1 MGFLEGK
8 TAIITGA
15 GFAAL
20 KDGSAGSIGYG
31 IATAYAKEGANLVIT
46 GRNVKKLE
54 DAKERLEAEHGIKV
68 LAVQADVNAGADNKA
83 VVQNVVDQAMA
94 EFGRIDV
101 LVNNAGITR
110 DGLAMR
116 MAPEDFD
123 AVVDVN
129 LKGAFYCAKAVMRPM
144 TKQRSGRIINMSS
157 VSGVYGNPGQAN
169 YAASKAGVIGLT
181 KALAKELARK
191 GVTVNAI
198 APGFIE
204 TDMTAALSDD
214 QKAHAQE
221 RIAAGRLGQ
230 PEDVAALAA
239 FLASDEAA
247 YITGQVICV
256 DGGLSL

>member
-1 MGFLEGK
+1 MTDNTGSPVAIVTGSSRGIGLAVAHALAARGMRIVLNCSSERSLEG
-8 TAIITGA
+8 TQAQARAIASEHGTEAIA
-15 GFAAL
+15 VAANVADADEAAAL
-20 KDGSAGSIGYG
+20 A
-31 IATAYAKEGANLVIT
+31 AAAL
-46 GRNVKKLE
+46 
-54 DAKERLEAEHGIKV
+54 DA
-68 LAVQADVNAGADNKA
+68 
-83 VVQNVVDQAMA
+83 
-94 EFGRIDV
+94 FGRIDV

-110 DGLAMR
+110 DGLAAR
-116 MAPEDFD
+116 MSDEDFD
-123 AVVDVN
+123 AVIDIN
-129 LKGAFYCAKAVMRPM
+129 LKGTFHCCQAVMRPM